1 MAFGNIIFQ
10 ILFADSGLQAV
21 DNDSAK
27 ITEGHQMFDGEAQS
41 DESGSLNVQSL
52 NNEEESLT
60 MKIIYCIGWS
70 YKGTFMQIK

>member
-1 MAFGNIIFQ
+1 
-10 ILFADSGLQAV
+10 
-21 DNDSAK
+21 
-27 ITEGHQMFDGEAQS
+27 MFDEQAQS

-52 NNEEESLT
+52 NEEESLT